1 MPGPI
6 ADAVARFEATR
17 LQLKARA
24 QTQAEAIRRDYGL
37 PRERRQWADHPGLWN
52 RLNSDLVNAM
62 EAARQRFVDELAA
75 ARHETRR
82 QLYRV
87 PVDHNAGVNRTL
99 AELNYRQAREMA
111 LSLPLGETGLSM
123 ALERMEAAVLVG
135 DEAGM
140 AALTLVAEARD
151 TDGRTAWARIPRM
164 WEQASGNRYTQERL
178 AELRQVDE
186 LLLQHRDPQRVG
198 LGKLTP
204 IAPEPTPAPSIAN
217 SDGYEPP
224 AVG

>member
-6 ADAVARFEATR
+6 ADAVARFEARR

-24 QTQAEAIRRDYGL
+24 QTQGEAIRRDYGL

-52 RLNSDLVNAM
+52 RLNTDLVNAM
-62 EAARQRFVDELAA
+62 ESARQQFVDELAA

-87 PVDHNAGVNRTL
+87 PVDWNAGVNHTL

-123 ALERMEAAVLVG
+123 AMERMEAAVLVG
-135 DEAGM
+135 DEGGM
-140 AALTLVAEARD
+140 AALCLVAEQRD
-151 TDGRTAWARIPRM
+151 RDGRTAWARIPGCGSRHPR
-164 WEQASGNRYTQERL
+164 A
-178 AELRQVDE
+178 A
-186 LLLQHRDPQRVG
+186 
-198 LGKLTP
+198 TP
-204 IAPEPTPAPSIAN
+204 GTGWPSCARWT
-217 SDGYEPP
+217 SC
-224 AVG
+224 